1 MDNSKQMTL
10 FGTGLDVKETI
21 KNVKHFF
28 EVDYPAAKRRS
39 HQDVSGVSSPAIT
52 GIPKGTPSGNA
63 MEERL
68 VNRVYCRQ
76 VVAAT
81 PLAIGWCSKWSQ
93 KILKWLYLDGRDDT
107 YCIMNLPYSG
117 KWYYEKL
124 KPAALVEFAEAYSV
138 EELLVFKKVQ

>member
-28 EVDYPAAKRRS
+28 EIDYPAAKRRS
-39 HQDVSGVSSPAIT
+39 HQDVSGVSSLAIT
-52 GIPKGTPSGNA
+52 DMPKGTPSGNA

-81 PLAIGWCSKWSQ
+81 SLAIGWCSKWSQ

-107 YCIMNLPYSG
+107 YCIMNLPYSE
-117 KWYYEKL
+117 KWYYKKL